1 MSETVKGKNILVT
14 GATSGIGLELVKSFA
29 SKGANII
36 MLAKDEGKLDQLYD
50 EISIHGGKNLIIKS
64 DLRELNEK
72 ASIQISHEIENYY
85 KNIDGLIHNAAILG
99 SLTRIEDYQSKTWDE
114 VLQVNL
120 TSSFLITKH
129 ILGLVSTSDEARI
142 IFVSSG
148 VSNVGKAFW
157 GAYSVSKFAQRGLV
171 EILSEETEVN
181 KNMKVFSFDPGA
193 TRTKM
198 RFAARPSENQDS
210 IKTTKDLVHCFE
222 WFFSDESALSEKVHF
237 KYSDFHPPKD
247 AT

>member
-72 ASIQISHEIENYY
+72 GSIQISHEIENYY

-99 SLTRIEDYQSKTWDE
+99 SLTRIEDYQSKTWGE

-237 KYSDFHPPKD
+237 KYSDFRPPKD

>member
-72 ASIQISHEIENYY
+72 GSIQISHEIENYY

>member
-36 MLAKDEGKLDQLYD
+36 MLAKDEGKLDHLYD

-72 ASIQISHEIENYY
+72 GSIQISHEIENYY

-237 KYSDFHPPKD
+237 KYSDFRPPKD

>member
-72 ASIQISHEIENYY
+72 GSIQISHEIENYY

-237 KYSDFHPPKD
+237 KYSDFRPPKD

>member
-72 ASIQISHEIENYY
+72 GSIQISHEIENYY

-171 EILSEETEVN
+171 GILSEETEVN

-237 KYSDFHPPKD
+237 KYSDFHLPKD